1 MSKIKSL
8 FLATKTL
15 AHHLSRELPK
25 GLDERD
31 EYIIAVED
39 YLQSRD
45 RLLKEIL
52 QEKPSFSETDRK
64 LGMEVLRMNE
74 KIEEQME
81 KIQSVISADI
91 RALKKKRKT
100 GQRYEN
106 PYEGTTVDG
115 VFFDSKK

>member
-1 MSKIKSL
+1 MSKITSL

-15 AHHLSRELPK
+15 DDHLSRELPK

-52 QEKPSFSETDRK
+52 QEKPSFSETERK
-64 LGMEVLRMNE
+64 LGMEVLSMNG
-74 KIEEQME
+74 KIEEQMA

-106 PYEGTTVDG
+106 PYQGTTVDG